1 MDPDLIFG
9 PNGKQKNTLGQP
21 YWNKAKMY
29 ISNPPGPIYF
39 SEADVIGLSS

>member
-9 PNGKQKNTLGQP
+9 ASGKQQNTPGQP

-29 ISNPPGPIYF
+29 ISNPPKTNLI
-39 SEADVIGLSS
+39 